1 MNERRNSTPRTALA
15 ARLRG
20 FTVTELVVVVAVIAV
35 VIAIVIPTVGKV
47 RASARTVKCLS
58 NQRQVTLACYA
69 YAMANSSKLINPR
82 TDYGGMAYVDGANL
96 SMSAAGWKHV
106 FVRALNE
113 TGHTGVVTLNGR
125 QYETTAAITTSV
137 LFPYLGDIQV
147 FISPDEPTNPAAVAA
162 SGAATRIRSYSLNA
176 CLGTTRPDELQEFDT
191 PFTATTTWGPGP
203 MLSQYNTTSI
213 GTIKSPARMMS
224 TIVEDDDVNY
234 NNQGW
239 LILPNTANWIDW
251 PASWRP
257 DAITMSYVDGS
268 TESYALANK
277 NLPALWAANGH
288 RYQQPAD
295 PAAGFAI
302 DWKYFRDRLNPG
314 VIPQSTYGF
323 SSN

>member
-113 TGHTGVVTLNGR
+113 TGHTGG
-125 QYETTAAITTSV
+125 
-137 LFPYLGDIQV
+137 GDAQ
-147 FISPDEPTNPAAVAA
+147 
-162 SGAATRIRSYSLNA
+162 
-176 CLGTTRPDELQEFDT
+176 RPPVRDHRRDHHQR
-191 PFTATTTWGPGP
+191 A
-203 MLSQYNTTSI
+203 
-213 GTIKSPARMMS
+213 
-224 TIVEDDDVNY
+224 
-234 NNQGW
+234 
-239 LILPNTANWIDW
+239 LPV
-251 PASWRP
+251 PRR
-257 DAITMSYVDGS
+257 
-268 TESYALANK
+268 
-277 NLPALWAANGH
+277 H
-288 RYQQPAD
+288 
-295 PAAGFAI
+295 
-302 DWKYFRDRLNPG
+302 PG
-314 VIPQSTYGF
+314 VHLAG
-323 SSN
+323 